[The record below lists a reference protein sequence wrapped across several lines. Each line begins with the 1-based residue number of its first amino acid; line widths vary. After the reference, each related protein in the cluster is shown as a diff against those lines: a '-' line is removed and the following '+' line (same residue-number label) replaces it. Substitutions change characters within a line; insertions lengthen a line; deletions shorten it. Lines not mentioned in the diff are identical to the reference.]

1 MTTNQNQMVT
11 SYGLIFIS
19 RFENFF
25 NNIFNFRRNRQ
36 KFRGGRKPTLEN
48 NFEKKGKKGMI
59 LRTSGRWPC
68 DQVQTLLKLRIL
80 PPSSP
85 IALTVQ

>member
-1 MTTNQNQMVT
+1 MNGHPSSDGPHGDSFGVLPSLEMTRLESDHVTTNQNQMVT

-25 NNIFNFRRNRQ
+25 NNIFNFRQNRQ

-48 NFEKKGKKGMI
+48 NFEKKVKKG
-59 LRTSGRWPC
+59 
-68 DQVQTLLKLRIL
+68 
-80 PPSSP
+80 
-85 IALTVQ
+85 